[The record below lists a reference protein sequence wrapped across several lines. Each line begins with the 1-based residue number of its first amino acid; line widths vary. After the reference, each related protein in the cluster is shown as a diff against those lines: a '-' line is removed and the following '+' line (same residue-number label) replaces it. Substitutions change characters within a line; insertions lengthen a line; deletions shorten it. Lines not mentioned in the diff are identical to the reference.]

1 MTLASYWPT
10 PAEVNQ
16 CIKPEAEGAADAVL
30 LAVHQSPPLS
40 YRVVNSEKKVPT
52 SEEELIRF
60 FLTPNVPTGAHLVPI
75 TGASGVGKSHLI
87 RLLHARIG
95 NLANASRYHVIR
107 IPKSASL
114 KRVVELIL
122 EPLPGEPRYAAAKEA
137 YKNALA
143 EVNVDTA
150 AMRFQVELEIG
161 LNALAKELKEKLEHD
176 RTNQSLKEQLHHAKS
191 LPLLLTDAVTREHF
205 RTTVL
210 PRIVQRAVSGRSTE
224 SQEDPTEGQ
233 FVAKD
238 LDLPSEIPLGR
249 AAHAVNLYYR
259 TQLQAREGR
268 GRQTAT
274 DVLNAVVDEA
284 TRHLFQLHDAL
295 GGMTLQDVILE
306 IRRLLLEEGKDL
318 IVLVEDFA
326 ALTGIQETLL
336 KVLIQEGVRE
346 GVKKFATM
354 RSAIAV
360 TDGYL
365 VSRDTI
371 ATRAMR
377 EWIVESELNNEEEV
391 LRRTK
396 ALVASYLNAA
406 RWGEKSLID
415 HYKRKDGVGDLASD
429 WLATFTAENH
439 DEVAK
444 VLAGFGSHMGIPLFP
459 YTEAAIECLARAT
472 LTKGDAL
479 VFNPRFVINE
489 VLRKVL
495 LAGREPFTKKQFP
508 PPGIE
513 TGRPSADVAQWL
525 AGLRLSEEQ
534 RQRYQRLVVIW
545 GNNPSSIDAIG
556 EISPAVFEAFDLP
569 RPSITPSTSRKPA
582 PKESRRP
589 PETRKGDSTQ
599 LGEVRKIQAALEQWV
614 QKNAQLDQDIAS
626 VIRREIADA
635 LGKRIDWNGER
646 SLKQEIRANQISIP
660 KSRGEGHLSQ
670 DSIKIAEDNT
680 DPDGQL
686 RAELMALLRFYH
698 VHKKQFDY
706 EEVDDDLARIGNLL
720 DRLLPQVLEFVRKS
734 AEVRL
739 RASVAALAAN
749 SRLVG
754 TTERGRTP
762 GAISSFLFGE
772 PVASTKEELSEGTP
786 SALRDW
792 RAAQQE
798 AVRIRAEL
806 VSLVHSNCGC
816 FQGTGKTAHGLDILR
831 IAKAFPSDG
840 YRLELGALEPI
851 SSELRQ
857 SLTNLSEIR
866 VKAKLKAV
874 LNELSRVR
882 KIVETQCGKDF
893 EKNAIADALKTLGDK
908 LKDMGAWV
916 EVDVGASATQFKAL
930 CEEFRLT
937 PIKEA
942 FTQMDRLGEEEEDAS
957 EQTKSIGR
965 VAQVSFGPILIAQK
979 IVELATKLIRHADRH
994 ARALEEQ
1001 FKGVDPKAEAEA
1013 IDALLGEIPSAIA
1026 ELQPQEK

>member
-1 MTLASYWPT
+1 MTLANYWPT
-10 PAEVNQ
+10 SAEVNQ

-30 LAVHQSPPLS
+30 LAVHQPPSLS
-40 YRVVNSEKKVPT
+40 YRVVNTERKVST
-52 SEEELIRF
+52 SEEELIQF
-60 FLTPNVPTGAHLVPI
+60 FMTPNVPTGAHLVPI

-95 NLANASRYHVIR
+95 NSTNASRYHVIR

-122 EPLPGEPRYAAAKEA
+122 EPLPDQPRYAAAKEA
-137 YKNALA
+137 FKNALA
-143 EVNVDTA
+143 EVHVDTA

-161 LNALAKELKEKLEHD
+161 LKALAKELKGKLEHD
-176 RTNQSLKEQLHHAKS
+176 RANQSLKEQLHHAQL
-191 LPLLLTDAVTREHF
+191 LPLLLTDAVTVDHF
-205 RTTVL
+205 RSTVL

-224 SQEDPTEGQ
+224 SQDDPTEGQ

-238 LDLPSEIPLGR
+238 LDLPSDIELGR
-249 AAHAVNLYYR
+249 AAHSVSLYYR

-268 GRQTAT
+268 GKQTAA

-306 IRRLLLEEGKDL
+306 IRRLLLEERKDL

-346 GVKKFATM
+346 GVKKYATM

-415 HYKRKDGVGDLASD
+415 HYKHMGRTSDHASD
-429 WLATFTAENH
+429 WLPAFAAENH
-439 DEVAK
+439 DEIAK
-444 VLAGFGSHMGIPLFP
+444 LLSGFGSHTGIPLFP
-459 YTEAAIECLARAT
+459 YTEEAIECLARAA

-489 VLRKVL
+489 VLRKIL
-495 LAGREPFTKKQFP
+495 LAGRDAFTRKQFP

-525 AGLRLSEEQ
+525 ARLRVSEDQ

-545 GNNPSSIDAIG
+545 GNNPSSSDAIG
-556 EISPAVFEAFDLP
+556 QIPPAVFEAFDLP
-569 RPSITPSTSRKPA
+569 APAVTPTPKKADQKEPRP
-582 PKESRRP
+582 RP
-589 PETRKGDSTQ
+589 EPRKGDSGQ
-599 LGEVRKIQAALEQWV
+599 LAEIRKIQDALEQWV

-635 LGKRIDWNGER
+635 LGKRVDWNGER
-646 SLKQEIRANQISIP
+646 GLKQEIRPNQISIP
-660 KSRGEGHLSQ
+660 KSRGEGHLPQ
-670 DSIKIAEDNT
+670 GAIRIAKDNS
-680 DPDGQL
+680 DPHGQL
-686 RAELMALLRFYH
+686 RGELTALLRFYH
-698 VHKKQFDY
+698 VYKKQPDY
-706 EEVDDDLARIGNLL
+706 EEADDDLARIGNLL
-720 DRLLPQVLEFVRKS
+720 DRLLPEVLEFVRKS
-734 AEVRL
+734 SELRL

-754 TTERGRTP
+754 SAERGRTP

-772 PVASTKEELSEGTP
+772 AAPSAKEELADGSP
-786 SALRDW
+786 IAFRDW

-798 AVRIRAEL
+798 AARIRGEL
-806 VSLVHSNCGC
+806 VTLVHSNCGC
-816 FQGTGKTAHGLDILR
+816 FQGTGRTPNGVDILR
-831 IAKAFPSDG
+831 IVKAFPTDE
-840 YRLELGALEPI
+840 YRLELDALEPI
-851 SSELRQ
+851 GSELRQ

-866 VKAKLKAV
+866 VKAKLKGV
-874 LNELSRVR
+874 LNELSRAR
-882 KIVETQCGKDF
+882 KVIETQCGADF
-893 EKNAIADALKTLGDK
+893 EKNAIADAMKALADK
-908 LKDMGAWV
+908 LKDLGAWV
-916 EVDVGASATQFKAL
+916 EADIGTSVTQFKAL
-930 CEEFRLT
+930 CEEFRST
-937 PIKEA
+937 PIKEVFA
-942 FTQMDRLGEEEEDAS
+942 QLDRVGEEDGVA
-957 EQTKSIGR
+957 EQTKSIVR
-965 VAQVSFGPILIAQK
+965 VAQVPFGPILTAQK
-979 IVELATKLIRHADRH
+979 MVDVATKLIRHADRH

-1013 IDALLGEIPSAIA
+1013 ISTLFGEIPRAIA
-1026 ELQPQEK
+1026 ELQPEEK